1 MANNSKRIV
10 FITTRI
16 FWPADSGRKVS
27 LWHYCQGLHDRLGYD
42 VYVYAFL
49 EGDQKA
55 AEADAH
61 PDFIQG
67 VRVAEPIAKG
77 TKLEN
82 LRRALGDKGMPFQ
95 CALYLSKG
103 NARAIRAY
111 CEEVKPD
118 AAVIDMVRLAPY
130 ASAIEDL
137 GCAVLQDFDDLLS
150 KRYRRQLGEGGS
162 ALGKYGEQASGLL
175 NRLMGLGFVKN
186 GVLKSEAAR
195 IGRAEDE
202 WGARADAVLFVSPI
216 EAAEMDERLG
226 ERKCFNATV
235 GAEIPDVPAET
246 PAISY
251 DFGFVG
257 NMFTAANQAS
267 LEYVVN
273 DVLPLMPGS
282 TLRVIGVCPDD
293 VSTEYAGNAQVSFSG
308 RVESIGDELLCC
320 RIMLAP
326 FAYGTG
332 IKTKVLEAMGLGVP
346 VVTNAIGLEGLS
358 ARPGVEVMQGETPQ
372 ELRDACEV
380 LLSDDGKQAAIA
392 AAGRE
397 YVRANH
403 NWDKSV
409 DCLGECINFALS
421 HAENVDVPMQHGAHF
436 DGVMRQ

>member
-1 MANNSKRIV
+1 MATNPKCIV

-27 LWHYCQGLHDRLGYD
+27 LWHYCKGLHDRLGYD

-49 EGDQKA
+49 EGDQA
-55 AEADAH
+55 STEADAH

-67 VRVAEPIAKG
+67 VRVAEPIARG
-77 TKLEN
+77 TKVEN
-82 LRRALGDKGMPFQ
+82 LRRALDDKDMPFQ

-111 CEEVKPD
+111 CEEVRPD
-118 AAVIDMVRLAPY
+118 AVIIDMVRLAPY

-137 GCAVLQDFDDLLS
+137 GCAIVQDFDDLLS

-162 ALGKYGEQASGLL
+162 ALGKYGEQASGLV
-175 NRLMGLGFVKN
+175 NKLMSLGFVKN
-186 GVLKSEAAR
+186 GVLKSEALR
-195 IGRAEDE
+195 VERAEDE

-216 EAAEMDERLG
+216 EAAEMDGRLG
-226 ERKCFNATV
+226 EKKCFSATV
-235 GAEIPDVPAET
+235 GAVVPEAPADPPEIA
-246 PAISY
+246 Y

-257 NMFTAANQAS
+257 NMYTAANQAS
-267 LEYVVN
+267 LEYLVN
-273 DVLPLMPGS
+273 DVLPLMPGR
-282 TLRVIGVCPDD
+282 TLRVIGVCPEE
-293 VSTEYAGNAQVSFSG
+293 VSSEYADNGQVSFSG
-308 RVESIGDELLCC
+308 RVESIGDELLRC

-358 ARPGVEVMQGETPQ
+358 ARPAVEVMRGETPQ

-380 LLSDDGKQAAIA
+380 LLSDSGKQAAIA

-397 YVRANH
+397 YVRENH
-403 NWDKSV
+403 DWDKSV
-409 DCLGECINFALS
+409 DCLGECVNFALS
-421 HAENVDVPMQHGAHF
+421 HAKTVDVPMRHGAHS
-436 DGVMRQ
+436 DGGMR